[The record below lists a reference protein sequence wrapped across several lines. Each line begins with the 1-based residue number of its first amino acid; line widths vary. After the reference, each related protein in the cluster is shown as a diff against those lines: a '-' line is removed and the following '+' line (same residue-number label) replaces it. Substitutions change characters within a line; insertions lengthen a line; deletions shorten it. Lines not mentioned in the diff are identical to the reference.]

1 MPRMRAL
8 FYYSVFTRKI
18 ILQGLYP
25 WLVLFISSLR
35 DTDDSGTS
43 AQETASN
50 TLPRSVENGPEV
62 KVGNATMNA
71 TNLANP

>member
-1 MPRMRAL
+1 MRAL
-8 FYYSVFTRKI
+8 FYYPVFTRKI
-18 ILQGLYP
+18 VLQGLYP

-35 DTDDSGTS
+35 DTGDSGTS
-43 AQETASN
+43 AQEKASN

-62 KVGNATMNA
+62 KVVNGTIDA